1 MFCIMKSSGCKF
13 PTRLESDV
21 WRNLNESI
29 NRISKFIGKVIPVIL
44 SLYSPTLFFF
54 EKEVYFSSV
63 DGIQFNS
70 PSKQASCLIINA
82 HHTLEDYEI

>member
-1 MFCIMKSSGCKF
+1 MA
-13 PTRLESDV
+13 SDV

-29 NRISKFIGKVIPVIL
+29 NRISKFIGKVFPVSL
-44 SLYSPTLFFF
+44 SLYSPTLIFF
-54 EKEVYFSSV
+54 EKEIYFSSV